1 MSARIDLIGKR
12 FGCWLVLSFGGSNV
26 NKQSVWLCRC
36 DCGTE
41 RMVVAQTL
49 RNGLTSSCGCM
60 KGDLIAV
67 AKTTHGHSRSK
78 RNANRDTRT
87 YMLWQ
92 AMHARCAGRS
102 ESSRR
107 WYAPR
112 GITVCERWNDFAN
125 FLADMGEAP
134 PGLSL
139 DRIDNDGN
147 YGPENCRW
155 ATPKE
160 QVNNR
165 RPTHLWPSRQRG
177 ADA

>member
-1 MSARIDLIGKR
+1 MSARIDLTGKR
-12 FGCWLVLSFGGSNV
+12 YGSWMVMSFGGANS
-26 NKQSVWLCRC
+26 NKQSVWFCRC

-49 RNGLTSSCGCM
+49 RSGLTSSCGCM

-67 AKTTHGHSRSK
+67 AKTKHGQAGSP
-78 RNANRDTRT
+78 RNGRGDSRT
-87 YMLWQ
+87 YMLWR
-92 AMHARCAGRS
+92 AMLARCAGKS
-102 ESSRR
+102 EMSRR
-107 WYAPR
+107 YYAPR
-112 GITVCERWNDFAN
+112 GISVCERWNDFAN

-147 YGPENCRW
+147 YEPGNCRW

-165 RPTHLWPSRQRG
+165 RPLHLWPSRQRG